1 MDKRTKE
8 RIEREKLKQMIQSN
22 PKLKAFLDAATEET
36 GNEDLKEILMPVLQ
50 DSFDKIR
57 MQGIQTGWYAH
68 CLRCKE
74 KIASCKSLDEA
85 IKLMVAMLK
94 TTQLKKSIKA
104 MQEKL
109 LVELADLIHATYGE
123 RESESAKQE
132 SD

>member
-85 IKLMVAMLK
+85 IKLMDDEA
-94 TTQLKKSIKA
+94 KKAAETLGI
-104 MQEKL
+104 QVDEN
-109 LVELADLIHATYGE
+109 GE
-123 RESESAKQE
+123 DNESA
-132 SD
+132 

>member
-1 MDKRTKE
+1 MDKRTKD

-36 GNEDLKEILMPVLQ
+36 SNEGLKEILMPVLQ
-50 DSFDKIR
+50 DSFDKIQ

-85 IKLMVAMLK
+85 IRLIEGEA
-94 TTQLKKSIKA
+94 KKAAETLGIK
-104 MQEKL
+104 
-109 LVELADLIHATYGE
+109 VDDDGE
-123 RESESAKQE
+123 DNESA
-132 SD
+132 

>member
-57 MQGIQTGWYAH
+57 MQGGQTGWYAH

-74 KIASCKSLDEA
+74 KSTSCKSLDEA
-85 IKLMVAMLK
+85 IKLMEDEA
-94 TTQLKKSIKA
+94 KKAAETLGIK
-104 MQEKL
+104 
-109 LVELADLIHATYGE
+109 VDDDGE
-123 RESESAKQE
+123 DNESA
-132 SD
+132 

>member
-8 RIEREKLKQMIQSN
+8 RLEREKLKQMIQSN

-36 GNEDLKEILMPVLQ
+36 GSEDLKPVLQ

-57 MQGIQTGWYAH
+57 MQGVQTGWYAH

-85 IKLMVAMLK
+85 IKLMEDEA
-94 TTQLKKSIKA
+94 KKAAETLGIK
-104 MQEKL
+104 
-109 LVELADLIHATYGE
+109 VDDDGE
-123 RESESAKQE
+123 DNESA
-132 SD
+132 